1 MMRQGDLGALMNA
14 TLWRSLTRREKLRLP
29 ANVFEPTRG
38 QRGVARGRVD
48 GAMAEIGLQCSG
60 IDALIGQR
68 VAAGMPEHVGVN
80 P

>member
-48 GAMAEIGLQCSG
+48 GAMAEIACSV
-60 IDALIGQR
+60 R
-68 VAAGMPEHVGVN
+68 VSMPLLASA
-80 P
+80 

>member
-14 TLWRSLTRREKLRLP
+14 TLWRSLARREKLRLP

-60 IDALIGQR
+60 IDALIGQ
-68 VAAGMPEHVGVN
+68 A
-80 P
+80 